1 MLGEISSLCCR
12 LAQGRFIFA
21 VSKGLEVKF
30 SDESLSS
37 PAKGVTPSIKF
48 TEGPCADENTAEF
61 SMNLLICY
69 GECTERCQA
78 IYKSSGRGL

>member
-1 MLGEISSLCCR
+1 

-48 TEGPCADENTAEF
+48 TEGPCSDENAGEF
-61 SMNLLICY
+61 SKALFEFIDMLWMKY
-69 GECTERCQA
+69 
-78 IYKSSGRGL
+78 

>member
-1 MLGEISSLCCR
+1 

-61 SMNLLICY
+61 SKALFEFIDMLWIMY
-69 GECTERCQA
+69 
-78 IYKSSGRGL
+78 

>member
-1 MLGEISSLCCR
+1 MITNSPTPFLNCQILNKNQPLCNDS
-12 LAQGRFIFA
+12 AQGRFIFA

-48 TEGPCADENTAEF
+48 TESLFVRG
-61 SMNLLICY
+61 
-69 GECTERCQA
+69 
-78 IYKSSGRGL
+78 KSRRDQ